1 MISLNFH
8 PDIYPAPAKAALSI
22 DPKVAVLTYL
32 RNAQEPR
39 LVVTACREL
48 GRSNNAT
55 RNLLEQLVVLGKV
68 TKTYSREDANRSA
81 YYAIATQ
88 EPPCNR
94 G

>member
-1 MISLNFH
+1 MISLLFH
-8 PDIYPAPAKAALSI
+8 PDIYPAPRKSALSV

-32 RNAQEPR
+32 RSAGEPR

-68 TKTYSREDANRSA
+68 VKTYTRQDAGRSA
-81 YYAIATQ
+81 YYSIATHDNT
-88 EPPCNR
+88 EK
-94 G
+94 